1 MSSSFARL
9 RLPAA
14 LALALALVLG
24 LLAPLAF
31 VTSAQAAPD
40 PGQSESGTGGDDG
53 GPPTEEPREQVAVR
67 GIGMLTSVEDYG
79 VISGLVYDRDG
90 NLVDDVMVEAI
101 PFEQPDADPL
111 ASALTY
117 EYGNSESHG
126 AYELEVPVGDYLV
139 RFGSSYDDYW
149 GNSGR
154 QYETVYYG
162 GGSGVKVTV
171 TEDGIVLD
179 PVTVTPD
186 AGAPVTGVLN
196 DSSGQ
201 PQPGVEVA
209 LIRATSSGYYG
220 WYAVDWAVT
229 DAQGRY
235 TFPKVNRGHRYTVRA
250 YTGWSYADE
259 YLDDANTYLGSKP
272 TFATADRV
280 LVPSGST
287 GVTFPTFDLLPGST
301 VTGRLLDP
309 EGFPLTDVS
318 LDLMTTADSGGYEYF
333 GYGYTA
339 GEYDDGEPGTFTFY
353 RVPRGLDLTFYAY
366 DVRRYYGDV
375 DDYEQA
381 DRFSV
386 PAADA
391 SLDLGDITLTESG
404 RPVTGRVVDP
414 DGEPVE
420 SIRVYLGEYDEF
432 DDEWYFI
439 KSTRTGADGTYR
451 LVAPFGGE
459 YTVFTYDEVLGTDVY
474 LGDTSDPSQAVRFT
488 AQSGDAPYEAQDL
501 TAQPYDSRISGV
513 VLGTDGEPAAGARVT
528 LYEDSFG
535 EVYSYD
541 SVTAGPDGR
550 YRFPY
555 VYPGE
560 TYLVA
565 AQDAAGGPRIYA
577 GDDGSTASVDQA
589 RRITVDPGQHVR
601 NIDIALFDP
610 PATVSGVVV
619 TPGQEGVGLESDVTL
634 YRWVDED
641 EWGDGGYW
649 SAVDYEYLS
658 GTQRRFAFTDLSDGD
673 YYVAVTSYRYD
684 DAGYS
689 QPYLRTTSNGTTRP
703 PTGPDDAGVA
713 SIVDGG
719 SATLDVTMD
728 AGVPITGTA
737 TLADSTT
744 PLSGVWV
751 TAYDPE
757 NYEFYESTRTRKD
770 GTYTIRSPRNVSAT
784 VYAYRSGL
792 TQSEPVVLEIDDA
805 PVTQDFVLS
814 PNWGAVGTVSGEQ
827 HDYCL
832 QDSDYYAELTFQGRD
847 LEIYDGRIMLADT
860 WTNDPFGA
868 TNRTAALVPLTGSY
882 SDASFGVSP
891 DGDTLCVLWNDT
903 QDPYV
908 YEDGSTDTF
917 YGNAY
922 QALLTEGADGTLEVT
937 YNYDRIDPSYVGSSA
952 RAGHTNGLTPFEQ
965 PVRFPD
971 ASTQGQDLASFTFDP
986 ETYEEVPNPRGLTSN
1001 RSGSDVDG
1009 RYVFD
1014 FAGFDLGERPVAATF
1029 PAITGTPALGE
1040 TLAVTPGTWTVD
1052 GAAAPVQQIYRWRSG
1067 GRVVATGETYVVK
1080 QSDLGKRLR
1089 VQALA
1094 YVPGRELGSV
1104 YSGRVRV
1111 LGDPAATNTA
1121 PPSITGSAQAG
1132 STLSADPGTWTP
1144 ADGAE
1149 PSYAYQWLVDG
1160 DPVRR
1165 ATGETYT
1172 TNDGQV
1178 GRDIA
1183 VQLTASAAGYR
1194 PVVATSAPLRVTA
1207 RPSVANVVRPA
1218 ITDVNGG
1225 DVKVGDEL
1233 TATSGTW
1240 DVPDATFSYRWFV
1253 GGFERGRGT
1262 SYTVSSADLG
1272 SRIAVRVVASAPGY
1286 SDGSASSTS
1295 VGPVLQTEQ
1304 RTAPLTGSVR
1314 TDSGTPVSGATWG
1327 ACDYSTWSCL
1337 DGGTTGAPGTFS
1349 GQVEVGSTQY
1359 VYVYHP
1365 DFGSQS
1371 RQVTVG
1377 EDGVT
1382 VEFTFIVPT
1391 PPPANVSVPTSN
1403 GTYGSNGTPS
1413 VHYNDAQT
1421 FNITGCATTNP
1432 TWRVD
1437 FTNGAESLTGS
1448 LVKTGDLDGG
1458 LASYTA
1464 SIPAFYPNTGLA
1476 TVSFSVPATCGSTEP
1491 TKVLI
1496 YIDPSGVVTDQF
1508 GNPIVGA
1515 TVTLQRSDTAGGQFT
1530 TVADG
1535 DESIMDPEAGLIDGE
1550 PGSGSRN
1557 PKPTDETGFFRWDVT
1572 EGWYRVRVEATGCTT
1587 LVSPEMQVAP
1597 PRVDL
1602 MLKMQCADAVGPDAS
1617 ASISG
1622 ATGGVAKV
1630 GTVLTASGAPATAP
1644 FESRFFW
1651 TRNGAE
1657 IPGAT
1662 GSTYTVRAADIGAE
1676 LRAVQVVQHPDYVQ
1690 EEGRGTTVTFTPS
1703 TGTSAPVTGAQGDA
1717 PTATSLP
1724 GLTGS
1729 GKVGTTLSVTD
1740 GTWNAGGLTFTRQW
1754 RRGGTPIA
1762 GQTGTTYQV
1771 TPADVGQAITVVVT
1785 ATRAGYADGTA
1796 TSNAVNGVLG
1806 DAATATAP
1814 PMLDRTAQVGVEVG
1828 SSLGAWN
1835 AEGLTFTRQ
1844 WLRAGEP
1851 IPGATGATYLVTP
1864 DDLGQAISVRV
1875 TASRTGYADGTSTS
1889 LTSTALIGEA
1899 ATATATPTVTGSG
1912 TIGATLTANPGTWS
1926 AEGLT
1931 FSYQWLRAGS
1941 TIPGQTGTTYR
1952 VTTADAGRPIS
1963 VRVTASRTGYQSGAA
1978 TSTAV
1983 TVARLASTTK
1993 VTAPKKAKAGK
2004 SVSVTIKVT
2013 APGATPSGF
2022 VTVYDGTKRIASLKL
2037 TRGAAKVTIK
2047 KIKPGKHP
2055 LKAVYAGD
2063 GTVAGSTSKVVTVT
2077 VAKAKKPKKRG

>member
-79 VISGLVYDRDG
+79 VISGLVYDQDG
-90 NLVDDVMVEAI
+90 NLLDDVMVEAI

-287 GVTFPTFDLLPGST
+287 GVTFPTFHLLPGST

-318 LDLMTTADSGGYEYF
+318 LDLTTTADSGRYEYF

-432 DDEWYFI
+432 DDYWYWS
-439 KSTRTGADGTYR
+439 KRTWTGPDGTYR
-451 LVAPFGGE
+451 LTAPFGSE
-459 YTVFTYDEVLGTDVY
+459 YTVFAYDGVLDTEVY

-501 TAQPYDSRISGV
+501 TIQPYDSRISGV

-528 LYEDSFG
+528 LYEDYFG
-535 EVYSYD
+535 EVYSTD

-565 AQDAAGGPRIYA
+565 AQDAAGGPRVYA

-601 NIDIALFDP
+601 NVDIALFDP
-610 PATVSGVVV
+610 PATVSGVI
-619 TPGQEGVGLESDVTL
+619 TAPGLDGADLDSTVQL
-634 YRWVDED
+634 YRWERWGEETGDE
-641 EWGDGGYW
+641 GYW
-649 SAVDYEYLS
+649 STVDYEYLD
-658 GTQRRFAFTDLSDGD
+658 GTQRRFAFTDLPDGE
-673 YYVAVTSYRYD
+673 YYVSVTTSYFDEDGAYVV
-684 DAGYS
+684 
-689 QPYLRTTSNGTTRP
+689 PFLRTTSNGTTRE
-703 PTGPDDAGVA
+703 PTGPADAGVA
-713 SIVDGG
+713 TIVDG
-719 SATLDVTMD
+719 SSVTLDVTMD

-737 TLADSTT
+737 TLAGGDT
-744 PLSGVWV
+744 PLSGVTIV
-751 TAYDPE
+751 AYDPE

-770 GTYTIRSPRNVSAT
+770 GTYTIRSPRDVSAT

-792 TQSEPVVLEIDDA
+792 QQSEPALLEIDDA

-814 PNWGAVGTVSGEQ
+814 PNWGAVGTVSGDQ

-832 QDSDYYAELTFQGRD
+832 QDADYYAELTFQGRD

-952 RAGHTNGLTPFEQ
+952 KAGHTNGLTPFEQ

-1040 TLAVTPGTWTVD
+1040 TLTVTPGTWTVD

-1183 VQLTASAAGYR
+1183 VQVTASAAGYR

-1240 DVPDATFSYRWFV
+1240 DVPGATFSYRWFV
-1253 GGFERGRGT
+1253 GGFERGRGP

-1464 SIPAFYPNTGLA
+1464 AIPAFYPNTGLA

-1729 GKVGTTLSVTD
+1729 GKVGTSLSVTD
-1740 GTWNAGGLTFTRQW
+1740 GTWNADGLTFTRQW

-1785 ATRAGYADGTA
+1785 ATRDGFTPGTA
-1796 TSNAVNGVLG
+1796 TSNAV
-1806 DAATATAP
+1806 
-1814 PMLDRTAQVGVEVG
+1814 
-1828 SSLGAWN
+1828 
-1835 AEGLTFTRQ
+1835 
-1844 WLRAGEP
+1844 
-1851 IPGATGATYLVTP
+1851 
-1864 DDLGQAISVRV
+1864 
-1875 TASRTGYADGTSTS
+1875 
-1889 LTSTALIGEA
+1889 
-1899 ATATATPTVTGSG
+1899 TGSKY
-1912 TIGATLTANPGTWS
+1912 AS
-1926 AEGLT
+1926 
-1931 FSYQWLRAGS
+1931 S
-1941 TIPGQTGTTYR
+1941 T
-1952 VTTADAGRPIS
+1952 V
-1963 VRVTASRTGYQSGAA
+1963 
-1978 TSTAV
+1978 
-1983 TVARLASTTK
+1983 L
-1993 VTAPKKAKAGK
+1993 TAPKKAKAGK
-2004 SVSVTIKVT
+2004 AVAITVKVT
-2013 APGATPSGF
+2013 APGTAATGSVAVFDGRKKIAT
-2022 VTVYDGTKRIASLKL
+2022 VTLVK
-2037 TRGAAKVTIK
+2037 GAAKVTIK

-2055 LKAVYAGD
+2055 LKAVYAGSPS
-2063 GTVAGSTSKVVTVT
+2063 VAGSTSKVVTVT
-2077 VAKAKKPKKRG
+2077 VAKAKKPKKKRG